1 MKIFAFCMLLLG
13 ISTAATAQQLPN
25 SASASKGDA
34 KVAMHMTDAPKAAGH
49 STTGMHRGEQSEA
62 KVADKKFWLTTGL
75 MTGSTFAA
83 LETATRCESAKSCTF
98 MDPFDSR
105 AKLYAIGLPANV
117 GMMELTY
124 RLKRSGKR
132 YWFVPAMAGTAFNTF
147 VAIHAADRIK

>member
-1 MKIFAFCMLLLG
+1 VLLLG
-13 ISTAATAQQLPN
+13 ISTAAVGQQLPQ
-25 SASASKGDA
+25 SASSSKADA
-34 KVAMHMTDAPKAAGH
+34 AVAMHMADAPKAAGH
-49 STTGMHRGEQSEA
+49 STAAVHRGEQTEQ

-83 LETATRCESAKSCTF
+83 METTARCESASTCTF

-105 AKLYAIGLPANV
+105 AKIYALGLPVNF

-124 RLKRSGKR
+124 RLKRSGKK

-147 VAIHAADRIK
+147 VAVHAADRIK